1 MLKGGGD
8 GDDYSKPV
16 PNLKVCIY
24 MYYVFH
30 IDVSIGCS
38 DRSNIG
44 ATRRNRREVGTGLCI
59 VNIEWSN
66 SSVLIT

>member
-24 MYYVFH
+24 MYMYYVFH
-30 IDVSIGCS
+30 IDMTIGCS
-38 DRSNIG
+38 DRSNIRV
-44 ATRRNRREVGTGLCI
+44 TRRNRRKVGTGLCI
-59 VNIEWSN
+59 VNK
-66 SSVLIT
+66 